1 MAKRQES
8 PDPLLL
14 DETAEPLLLDGATG
28 PLLLDESTE
37 PLLLDGTAGFR
48 IFVHRYHRSGIMN
61 RLRTACIL
69 AGILLS
75 TGSAGVLP
83 AHKFY
88 VSLTEIHCR
97 AERGTIEVSMRIFP
111 DDLDRAIRAIT
122 GTTPHIATKMEH
134 DSADAWIAAYL
145 ESSFHLT
152 LNDIEVRFNYLG
164 KEPEGGAIWC
174 FLEAELPDHSGQVTI
189 ENRVL
194 TEIYEDQKNIVQFY
208 YNDFNKGL
216 LLSRYHPSE
225 SLEIGQYL

>member
-1 MAKRQES
+1 MR
-8 PDPLLL
+8 
-14 DETAEPLLLDGATG
+14 
-28 PLLLDESTE
+28 
-37 PLLLDGTAGFR
+37 
-48 IFVHRYHRSGIMN
+48 
-61 RLRTACIL
+61 RLRTACIT

-75 TGSAGVLP
+75 TTLPATLP

-134 DSADAWIAAYL
+134 DSADTWIAAYL
-145 ESSFHLT
+145 ESSFRLSFNGT
-152 LNDIEVRFNYLG
+152 EPRFHYLG
-164 KEPEGGAIWC
+164 KQPEDDAIWC
-174 FLEAELPDHSGQVTI
+174 FMEAELPALPDQVWI

-208 YNDFNKGL
+208 YNDFNKGVL
-216 LLSRYHPSE
+216 LTRYQPGKTLNTGPQTKH
-225 SLEIGQYL
+225 GNGR